1 VLQVLYE
8 GRRARRTFDGQPVDA
23 SSLEECA
30 WVMLS
35 TLVFIVFMRRP
46 AGVPKRS
53 AEAETPAALVRRPE
67 IRTNGVTAR
76 ADVSE
81 YN

>member
-1 VLQVLYE
+1 MRPPTRDGE
-8 GRRARRTFDGQPVDA
+8 AMSEIPAKKRAA
-23 SSLEECA
+23 L
-30 WVMLS
+30 
-35 TLVFIVFMRRP
+35 LVFIVFMRRP

-67 IRTNGVTAR
+67 IRTGGMTAR
-76 ADVSE
+76 TDVSE